1 MSGAATYPGLS
12 GQHVF
17 ITGAARGLG
26 RSVAEKLAAC
36 GTTVAV
42 TDVDAAGCDEVAKG
56 IRATGGAAFAYCVD
70 VAMRDQ
76 VMDAAARFA
85 KACGRIDA
93 VVNNA
98 MLLRYEPVENITP
111 ETLSRMTA
119 IGINGSVWGAQAL
132 LAHYDAV
139 RGGAIVN
146 MASPVAEKGFPYTAA
161 YSLVKGAI
169 VTLTKVLAAELG
181 PRNVRVN
188 AIAPG
193 SVPTPGALGLNDK
206 AEYERRTRT
215 IPLRR
220 LGREEDNA
228 EACAFLLSG
237 AASFINGEILH
248 VDGGIAAAG

>member
-1 MSGAATYPGLS
+1 LSGKAAYPDLS
-12 GQHVF
+12 GQQVL

-26 RSVAEKLAAC
+26 RSVAEKLACC
-36 GTTVAV
+36 GATVAV
-42 TDVDAAGCDEVAKG
+42 TDIDAGGCDEVVTG
-56 IRATGGAAFAYCVD
+56 IRAAGGSAFAYALD
-70 VAMRDQ
+70 VAVRQQFMQ
-76 VMDAAARFA
+76 AAKEFSRH
-85 KACGRIDA
+85 CGRIDA

-98 MLLRYEPVENITP
+98 MLLRYEPLQKITP
-111 ETLSRMTA
+111 ETLTRMTA

-132 LAHYDAV
+132 LEHYDAA
-139 RGGAIVN
+139 RGGAIIN
-146 MASPVAEKGFPYTAA
+146 MASPVAEKGFPNTAA

-206 AEYERRTRT
+206 AEYERRMHS

-220 LGREEDNA
+220 LGREQDNA

>member
-1 MSGAATYPGLS
+1 MSGTAAYPDLF
-12 GQHVF
+12 GQRIFV
-17 ITGAARGLG
+17 TGAARGLG
-26 RSVAEKLAAC
+26 RSVAEKLAGC
-36 GTTVAV
+36 GATVAV
-42 TDVDAAGCDEVAKG
+42 TDLDAGGCDEVAKS
-56 IRATGGAAFAYCVD
+56 ICAAGGVALAYPVD
-70 VAMRDQ
+70 VALRDQ
-76 VMDAAARFA
+76 FLNAAARFA
-85 KACGRIDA
+85 EACGGIDA

-98 MLLRYEPVENITP
+98 MLLRYEPVEKITP
-111 ETLSRMTA
+111 ETLNRMTS

-132 LAHYDAV
+132 LAHYDAA

-146 MASPVAEKGFPYTAA
+146 MASPVAEKGFPNTAA

-193 SVPTPGALGLNDK
+193 SVPTPGAMGLNDP
-206 AEYERRTRT
+206 AEYARRARS

-220 LGREEDNA
+220 LGREQDNA
-228 EACAFLLSG
+228 EACAFLLSS

>member
-1 MSGAATYPGLS
+1 MTAIAASPDLS

-26 RSVAEKLAAC
+26 RSMAEKLARC
-36 GTTVAV
+36 GATVAV
-42 TDVDAAGCDEVAKG
+42 TDIDGSGCDAVAAGICA
-56 IRATGGAAFAYCVD
+56 AGGTALAYRVD
-70 VAMRDQ
+70 VAVRDEFLQ
-76 VMDAAARFA
+76 AAAQFA
-85 KACGRIDA
+85 RHCGGIDA

-98 MLLRYEPVENITP
+98 MLLRYEPVEQITA
-111 ETLSRMTA
+111 ETLNRMTA

-132 LAHYDAV
+132 LAHYDAA

-146 MASPVAEKGFPYTAA
+146 MASPVAEKGFANTAA

-206 AEYERRTRT
+206 AEYERRTRS

-228 EACAFLLSG
+228 EACAFLLSS

>member
-1 MSGAATYPGLS
+1 MSPTACPDLS
-12 GQHVF
+12 GQRVF

-26 RSVAEKLAAC
+26 RSMAEKLAGC
-36 GTTVAV
+36 GAMVAV
-42 TDVDAAGCDEVAKG
+42 TDLDAAGCDDVAKA
-56 IRATGGAAFAYCVD
+56 ICAAGGAALAYPLD
-70 VAMRDQ
+70 VAARDEFMQ
-76 VMDAAARFA
+76 AAARFA
-85 KACGRIDA
+85 GQCGRIDA

-111 ETLSRMTA
+111 EMLSRMTS
-119 IGINGSVWGAQAL
+119 IGINGSIWGAQAL
-132 LAHYDAV
+132 LAHYDAA
-139 RGGAIVN
+139 RGGAIIN
-146 MASPVAEKGFPYTAA
+146 MASPVAEKGFPNTAA

-193 SVPTPGALGLNDK
+193 SVPTPGALGLNDE
-206 AEYERRTRT
+206 AEYARRART

-220 LGREEDNA
+220 LGREADNA

-237 AASFINGEILH
+237 AASFINGEVLH

>member
-1 MSGAATYPGLS
+1 MAITPDLS
-12 GQHVF
+12 GHNIL

-26 RSVAEKLAAC
+26 RSMALKLA
-36 GTTVAV
+36 
-42 TDVDAAGCDEVAKG
+42 GC
-56 IRATGGAAFAYCVD
+56 GAAIAVVDLDQSDCAAVATSIITSGGKAIALAAD
-70 VAMRDQ
+70 VARRDELMH
-76 VMDAAARFA
+76 VASKFAAQY
-85 KACGRIDA
+85 GRIDG

-98 MLLRYEPVENITP
+98 MLLKYEPVEQIT
-111 ETLSRMTA
+111 EDTLNRMVS

-132 LAHYDAV
+132 LAHYDPA
-139 RGGAIVN
+139 RGGAIIN
-146 MASPVAEKGFPYTAA
+146 MASPVAEKGFPNTAA

-181 PRNVRVN
+181 PRGIRVN

-206 AEYERRTRT
+206 AEYERRTKT

-228 EACAFLLSG
+228 EACAFLLSDS
-237 AASFINGEILH
+237 ASFINGEILH

>member
-1 MSGAATYPGLS
+1 MSAYPDLS
-12 GQHVF
+12 GQNVF

-26 RSVAEKLAAC
+26 KSMALKLAAC
-36 GTTVAV
+36 GATVAV
-42 TDVDAAGCDEVAKG
+42 ADLVLLECEAVADEIRAKG
-56 IRATGGAAFAYCVD
+56 GQAHAYVVD
-70 VAMRDQ
+70 VAVRKLFM
-76 VMDAAARFA
+76 AAAATFA
-85 KACGRIDA
+85 VKCGRIDA
-93 VVNNA
+93 VINNA
-98 MLLRYEPVENITP
+98 MLLKYEPVEQISD
-111 ETLSRMTA
+111 ETLTRMTA

-132 LAHYDAV
+132 LAHYDAA
-139 RGGAIVN
+139 RGGNLIN
-146 MASPVAEKGFPYTAA
+146 MASPVAEKGFPNTAA
-161 YSLVKGAI
+161 YSAVKGAI

-228 EACAFLLSG
+228 DACAFLLS
-237 AASFINGEILH
+237 AQASFINGEILH

>member
-1 MSGAATYPGLS
+1 MANCPDLS
-12 GQHVF
+12 DQHVF

-26 RSVAEKLAAC
+26 RSMAEKLARC
-36 GTTVAV
+36 GATVAV
-42 TDVDAAGCDEVAKG
+42 TDIDAGGCEAVAKG
-56 IRATGGAAFAYCVD
+56 ICAAGGAAFAYGVD
-70 VAMRDQ
+70 VAQRDQ
-76 VMDAAARFA
+76 MMNAAAQFA
-85 KACGRIDA
+85 KSCGRIDA

-98 MLLRYEPVENITP
+98 MLLRYEPVEKITP
-111 ETLSRMTA
+111 ETLTRMTA
-119 IGINGSVWGAQAL
+119 IGIDGSVWGAQAL
-132 LAHYDAV
+132 LAHYDAA

-146 MASPVAEKGFPYTAA
+146 MASPVAEKGFPNTAA

-206 AEYERRTRT
+206 AEYERRMHS

-228 EACAFLLSG
+228 AACAFLLSE

>member
-1 MSGAATYPGLS
+1 MSSHPDLS
-12 GQHVF
+12 GMSVF

-26 RSVAEKLAAC
+26 KSMAQKLAVC
-36 GTTVAV
+36 GATVAV
-42 TDVDAAGCDEVAKG
+42 TDLVLQECESVAAEIRAAGGQAH
-56 IRATGGAAFAYCVD
+56 AYALD
-70 VAMRDQ
+70 VTVRKLYM
-76 VMDAAARFA
+76 AAAATFA
-85 KACGRIDA
+85 AKCGRIDA
-93 VVNNA
+93 VISNA
-98 MLLRYEPVENITP
+98 MLLKYEPVEQISD
-111 ETLSRMTA
+111 ETLTRMTA

-132 LAHYDAV
+132 LAHYDPA
-139 RGGAIVN
+139 RGGALIN
-146 MASPVAEKGFPYTAA
+146 MASPVAEKGFPNTAA
-161 YSLVKGAI
+161 YSVVKGAI

-228 EACAFLLSG
+228 DACAFLLSSQ
-237 AASFINGEILH
+237 ASFINGEILH

>member
-1 MSGAATYPGLS
+1 MSGAQAYPDLS

-17 ITGAARGLG
+17 VTGAARGLG
-26 RSVAEKLAAC
+26 RSVAEKLASC
-36 GTTVAV
+36 GATVAV
-42 TDVDAAGCDEVAKG
+42 TDVDAAGCDAVVKG
-56 IRATGGAAFAYCVD
+56 IRAAGGAAFAYPFD
-70 VAMRDQ
+70 VAMRDEFMQ
-76 VMDAAARFA
+76 AAAQFA
-85 KACGRIDA
+85 QACGRIDA
-93 VVNNA
+93 MVNNA
-98 MLLRYEPVENITP
+98 MLLRYEPVDKITP
-111 ETLSRMTA
+111 ETLNRMTA
-119 IGINGSVWGAQAL
+119 IGINGSIWGAQAL
-132 LAHYDAV
+132 LKHYDAA
-139 RGGAIVN
+139 RGGTIIN
-146 MASPVAEKGFPYTAA
+146 MASPVAEKGFPNTAA

-206 AEYERRTRT
+206 AEYERRMHS

-220 LGREEDNA
+220 LGREQDNA

>member
-1 MSGAATYPGLS
+1 MKAYPDLS

-26 RSVAEKLAAC
+26 RSVAEKLAGC
-36 GTTVAV
+36 GATVAV
-42 TDVDAAGCDEVAKG
+42 TDVDAGGCDEVAKG
-56 IRATGGAAFAYCVD
+56 ICGAGGAAFAYPVD
-70 VAMRDQ
+70 VAVRDQ
-76 VMDAAARFA
+76 MMNAAAQFA
-85 KACGRIDA
+85 AHCGRIDA

-98 MLLRYEPVENITP
+98 MLLRYEPVEKITA
-111 ETLSRMTA
+111 ETLDRMTA
-119 IGINGSVWGAQAL
+119 IGINGSVWGVQAL
-132 LAHYDAV
+132 LAHYDAA
-139 RGGAIVN
+139 RGGAIIN
-146 MASPVAEKGFPYTAA
+146 MASPVAEKGFPNTAA

-169 VTLTKVLAAELG
+169 VTLTKALAAELG

-206 AEYERRTRT
+206 AEYARRMHS

-228 EACAFLLSG
+228 AACAFLLSD